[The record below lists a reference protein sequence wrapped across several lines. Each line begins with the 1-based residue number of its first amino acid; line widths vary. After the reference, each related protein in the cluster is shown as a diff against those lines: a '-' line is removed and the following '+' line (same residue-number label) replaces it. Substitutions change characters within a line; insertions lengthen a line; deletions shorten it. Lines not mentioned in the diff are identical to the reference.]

1 VGQLFKLRADF
12 IGASRTGGS
21 LQRGR
26 LETGQQDT
34 ILPHSAVLLL
44 CLAALTPLNAQ
55 NYTLVT
61 GIIQD
66 ASGASAP
73 ACLVSVVNED
83 TGFRRVTQSQ
93 SDGGYVVSSLQPGV
107 YKITVRKEGFRTAI
121 RFGVRLN
128 PSQSSRVDF
137 RLVVGSVQETVTVEG
152 ATPLLNTED
161 ASVGTLV
168 GRDEIERLP
177 LNGGVLLGLL
187 QLAPGVVV
195 TPATRGEA
203 GQFTV
208 AGQRP
213 NTNAFLVDG
222 VSANSGVSG
231 GGLPA
236 QSTGAALPGM
246 TAFGS
251 LDGLLSRDALL
262 EARVQTSTTVP
273 EFGRLPGAQISLSSR
288 SGSNQLHG
296 SLFSGLRNELL
307 DANDWF
313 ANQHGDGR
321 ASLRLQDFAATLGGP
336 LRRNRTFFFLSYEG
350 MRLSQPFVWRQPVPT
365 LAARDGASA
374 WVQPVLS
381 LFPEPNGPGLGNDLA
396 QWTAGISRPSRLD
409 TGGARLDHAIS
420 SRLTAFARYSDS
432 PSSTEFGGSPVNF
445 LDVRSRSVT
454 LGLNFRA
461 RPDLLF
467 DLRLNASSAKAN
479 SHWEPPGSA
488 SLLVCFQL
496 VGPSSNCDSLER
508 LSIAGVGQVVT
519 GPEGR
524 RSQSQYE
531 VNQTAG
537 WNHGAHSVQFG
548 ASYVRLAPVR
558 RDAAGAVSVLANNL
572 NDLADTHTVWFANS
586 PAVSASAV
594 MKEISIFA
602 EDTWRATTRL
612 TLTYGLRWEISPAP
626 QSNLPAN
633 FVDPLGNPATSL
645 QPIWQSTYANL
656 APRLG
661 LAFRPTSSGRTVIRA
676 GAGFYL
682 DSSLSLAT
690 DLVNGGPLNVAQYGS
705 GRNGI
710 FSTQLRFGFPQNL
723 HLPLV
728 KQWNFSLEHALDD
741 RNVVSIG
748 YIGSSG
754 RDLIRREIGG
764 LGSTATDWYAVATN
778 HGSSDYHSL
787 QAQYRRRL
795 SRGIQALASYAWSHS
810 IDNSSTDAGLYWAG
824 SGLTPAQDRA
834 SSDFDVRHSLTA
846 GFTYQIPRGGWA
858 LDGMFHE
865 RTGFPV
871 NVMNAEQYTGIS
883 FENIFRPNLAFGQ
896 PVWIGDSSAPGGR
909 RINTAAFQAA
919 PGSVQGN
926 LGRNALSGFGMS
938 QVDLALR
945 RDFSLGERRS
955 LQLRI
960 EAFNALNHPNFA
972 DPIRF
977 LASPLFGQSPS
988 MLNLMLGTGSPGS
1001 GLAPLFQGG
1010 GPRSL
1015 QIALRFS
1022 F

>member
-1 VGQLFKLRADF
+1 MNFGHA
-12 IGASRTGGS
+12 RT
-21 LQRGR
+21 L
-26 LETGQQDT
+26 
-34 ILPHSAVLLL
+34 ALL
-44 CLAALTPLNAQ
+44 CLAGLAPLLAQ

-73 ACLVSVVNED
+73 DALVSVVNED
-83 TGFRRVTQSQ
+83 TGFRRVTQSRP
-93 SDGGYVVSSLQPGV
+93 DGGYVVSSLQPGV

-128 PSQSSRVDF
+128 PSQPSRVDF

-161 ASVGTLV
+161 ASVGTLA

-177 LNGGVLLGLL
+177 LNGGALLSLL

-213 NTNAFLVDG
+213 NTNSFIVDG

-251 LDGLLSRDALL
+251 LDSLVSRDALQ

-296 SLFSGLRNELL
+296 SVFSGFRNELL
-307 DANDWF
+307 DANNWF

-321 ASLRLQDFAATLGGP
+321 APLRLQDFAGTLGGP

-350 MRLSQPFVWRQPVPT
+350 LRLSQPFVWSQPVPS
-365 LAARDGASA
+365 LAAREGASA
-374 WVQPVLS
+374 WVQPVLN
-381 LFPEPNGPGLGNDLA
+381 LFPEPNGPALGNGLA

-432 PSSTEFGGSPVNF
+432 PSSTEFGSNPVNM
-445 LDVRSRSVT
+445 LDLRSKGVT
-454 LGLNFRA
+454 LGLNWRA

-467 DLRLNASSAKAN
+467 DLRLNASTAAASSNWVPA
-479 SHWEPPGSA
+479 GSPA
-488 SLLVCFQL
+488 DPVCFQL
-496 VGPSSNCDSLER
+496 VGPSSACDSLVR
-508 LSIAGVGQVVT
+508 LSIAGVGQVVS

-537 WNHGAHSVQFG
+537 WNRGAHSVQFG
-548 ASYVRLAPVR
+548 ADYVRLAPVR
-558 RDAAGAVSVLANNL
+558 RDAANVVSVLASNVNE
-572 NDLADTHTVWFANS
+572 LADFGNVWFANS
-586 PAVSASAV
+586 PSQSASAV
-594 MKEISIFA
+594 VKEVSISA
-602 EDTWRATTRL
+602 EDTWRVTSRL

-626 QSNLPAN
+626 QSSLRAN
-633 FVDPLGNPATSL
+633 FVDPLGSPAQSL

-661 LAFRPTSSGRTVIRA
+661 LAFRPTNRGRTVIRA
-676 GAGFYL
+676 GAGFYF

-690 DLVNGGPLNVAQYGS
+690 DLVNGGPLNVTTYSS

-710 FSTQLRFGFPQNL
+710 FSTQLQFAFPQDL
-723 HLPLV
+723 RLPLV

-741 RNVVSIG
+741 RNVLSLSYV
-748 YIGSSG
+748 GSAG
-754 RDLIRREIGG
+754 HNLIRREIGG

-834 SSDFDVRHSLTA
+834 SSDFDVRQALTA
-846 GFTYQIPRGGWA
+846 GFTYEIPRGGWA
-858 LDGMFHE
+858 LDGMFHA

-871 NVMNAEQYTGIS
+871 NVLNAEQFTGIS
-883 FENIFRPNLAFGQ
+883 FENIFRPDLAFGQ
-896 PVWIGDSSAPGGR
+896 PVWIADPSAPGGR
-909 RINTAAFQAA
+909 RINAAAFQVA

-938 QVDLALR
+938 QLDLALR
-945 RDFSLGERRS
+945 REFSLGERRS

-960 EAFNALNHPNFA
+960 EAYNALNHPNFA

-977 LASPLFGQSPS
+977 LASPLFGQSSS

-1015 QIALRFS
+1015 QISLRFR

>member
-1 VGQLFKLRADF
+1 MTCPVELFRNYF
-12 IGASRTGGS
+12 S
-21 LQRGR
+21 
-26 LETGQQDT
+26 
-34 ILPHSAVLLL
+34 VLLI
-44 CLAALTPLNAQ
+44 CLAGIAPLRAQ
-55 NYTLVT
+55 NYTLVA

-73 ACLVSVVNED
+73 EALVSVVNED
-83 TGFRRVTQSQ
+83 TGFRRVAQSRP
-93 SDGGYVVSSLQPGV
+93 DGGYVVSSLQPGV

-128 PSQSSRVDF
+128 PSQPSRLDF
-137 RLVVGSVQETVTVEG
+137 KLVVGSVQETVTVEG
-152 ATPLLNTED
+152 STPLLDSED

-177 LNGGVLLGLL
+177 LNSGLLSLL
-187 QLAPGVVV
+187 QLAPGLLV

-213 NTNAFLVDG
+213 NTNSFIVDG

-251 LDGLLSRDALL
+251 LDGLVSRDALQ

-296 SLFSGLRNELL
+296 SLFYGFGNEIL
-307 DANDWF
+307 DANNWF

-321 ASLRLQDFAATLGGP
+321 TPLRLQDFAGALGGP

-350 MRLSQPFVWRQPVPT
+350 MRLSQPFVWRQPVPSMS
-365 LAARDGASA
+365 ARDAAPA
-374 WVQPVLS
+374 WVQPVLN
-381 LFPEPNGPGLGNDLA
+381 LFPQPNGPGLGDGLA

-409 TGGARLDHAIS
+409 TGAARLDHAIS
-420 SRLTAFARYSDS
+420 SRLTAFGRFSDS
-432 PSSTEFGGSPVNF
+432 PSFTEFGSNPVN
-445 LDVRSRSVT
+445 LLNLRSKGVT
-454 LGLNFRA
+454 LGLNWRA

-467 DLRLNASSAKAN
+467 DLRFNASSATA
-479 SHWEPPGSA
+479 SSRWQPSGSPA
-488 SLLVCFQL
+488 LPVCFQL
-496 VGPSSNCDSLER
+496 VGPPDGCDDLVR
-508 LSIAGVGQVVT
+508 LSIAGVGQVVS

-531 VNQTAG
+531 VNQTVG
-537 WNHGAHSVQFG
+537 WNRGTHSVQFG
-548 ASYVRLAPVR
+548 SGYVRLAPVR
-558 RDAAGAVSVLANNL
+558 RDAAGAVSVLANNV
-572 NDLADTHTVWFANS
+572 NDLADIKNVWFANAQS
-586 PAVSASAV
+586 QSASAV
-594 MKEISIFA
+594 MKEVAIFA
-602 EDTWRATTRL
+602 EDTWRVTPRL
-612 TLTYGLRWEISPAP
+612 TVTYGLRWEISPAP
-626 QSNLPAN
+626 QSRLPAN
-633 FVDPLGNPATSL
+633 FVDPLGAYAPAL
-645 QPIWQSTYANL
+645 QPIWQSTYTNL

-661 LAFRPTSSGRTVIRA
+661 LAFRPTNRGRTVIRA
-676 GAGFYL
+676 GAGFYF

-690 DLVNGGPLNVAQYGS
+690 DLVNDGPLSVAQYRS

-710 FSTQLRFGFPQNL
+710 FSTQLQFAFPQNL
-723 HLPLV
+723 RLPLV
-728 KQWNFSLEHALDD
+728 KQWNFSVEHALDD
-741 RNVVSIG
+741 RNVLSIA
-748 YIGSSG
+748 YVGSSG
-754 RDLIRREIGG
+754 RNLIRREIGG
-764 LGSTATDWYAVATN
+764 LGSTATDWLAVATN
-778 HGSSDYHSL
+778 HGSSDYHGL

-795 SRGIQALASYAWSHS
+795 ARGIQALASYAWSHS

-834 SSDFDVRHSLTA
+834 SSDFDVRHALTA
-846 GFTYQIPRGGWA
+846 GFTYEIPRGGWS
-858 LDGMFHE
+858 LDGMFHA

-871 NVMNAEQYTGIS
+871 NVLNAEQFTGIN
-883 FENIFRPNLAFGQ
+883 FENIFRPDLEPGQ
-896 PVWIGDSSAPGGR
+896 PVWIADRSTAGGR
-909 RINTAAFQAA
+909 RINAAAFHVA
-919 PGSVQGN
+919 PGSVQGS

-938 QVDLALR
+938 QLDIALR
-945 RDFSLGERRS
+945 REFFARENRS
-955 LQLRI
+955 IQLRI
-960 EAFNALNHPNFA
+960 EAFNVFNHSNFA

-1015 QIALRFS
+1015 QMAVRFR